1 MMGAP
6 VNRAFLA
13 KAIDRMNGN
22 GKDKPGLALG
32 DPFCDALHQFVWN
45 AGVMVWDDTR
55 ALFWVEHPHAGWQVA
70 VWAMPVAQQFEPMP
84 P

>member
-1 MMGAP
+1 MT

-13 KAIDRMNGN
+13 KAIDRAQH
-22 GKDKPGLALG
+22 LALG

-55 ALFWVEHPHAGWQVA
+55 ALFWVKHPNAGWQVA